1 MRVVSDARRVR
12 KAASDVAPAGP
23 RPLFL
28 RRRMP
33 RVGPATRAADAAPRG
48 ARRRPARS
56 VRERACEDVY
66 ERAVP
71 CVRVRERV

>member
-33 RVGPATRAADAAPRG
+33 RVSRRAPLPTR
-48 ARRRPARS
+48 
-56 VRERACEDVY
+56 
-66 ERAVP
+66 
-71 CVRVRERV
+71 